1 MSGSVAGWWPDD
13 DAAAPTADPTAP
25 PAAVPPDD
33 IALEARLPAP
43 AVIESYQA
51 PCTVGANG
59 SADSSADSV
68 RDSAS
73 AWAARRSA
81 MPGGGASG
89 RLLPRLKVVSI
100 SR

>member
-1 MSGSVAGWWPDD
+1 SSSVFSRVRIRSYSFPASSSMSGSAAGWWPDD
-13 DAAAPTADPTAP
+13 DAVAPTADPTAP
-25 PAAVPPDD
+25 PAAAPPDD

-59 SADSSADSV
+59 SGDSSAGSV

-73 AWAARRSA
+73 AWAAR
-81 MPGGGASG
+81 
-89 RLLPRLKVVSI
+89 
-100 SR
+100 